1 MPLYMDI
8 HKVEENTFTVEDIIK
23 AHMEDLRVEQQFGV
37 KQKMYWVNEKD
48 QTVFCLM
55 EGPNPEAC
63 RLVHET
69 SHGGTACNIIEVSVD
84 EYNLFM
90 AKGTTPKNDLA
101 YQKDGK
107 LDLGLRTILMIDT
120 CDLSGGAI
128 IYQRHLNRLIE
139 KYNGSSVPLPEGQEM
154 ASFSVAF
161 NAVQC
166 AVEMA
171 RHLEVISNK
180 LEFRIALASGNPVD
194 EKGTDIFQETKK
206 KLKILCNMGLHRFI
220 YIDAPTKELAN
231 NERKMA
237 EIDYGHIKV
246 ITSGSFQ
253 FCTELY
259 EMLQTTYNNSN
270 LNSSDLARKLGM
282 SKAQT
287 YRKIKAL
294 TGLSPNSMIREYR
307 LRHSLKQLKQN
318 ENTVAE
324 IAYGLGFNSAT
335 YFTRV
340 FRKRYGLLPTSLMKL
355 AGA

>member
-8 HKVEENTFTVEDIIK
+8 HKVEGNAFTVEDIIK

-55 EGPNPEAC
+55 EGPNTDAC
-63 RLVHET
+63 RLVHQT
-69 SHGGTACNIIEVSVD
+69 AHGGTACNIIEVSVD

-90 AKGTTPKNDLA
+90 AKGTTHKNDLA
-101 YQKDGK
+101 YHKDGK
-107 LDLGLRTILMIDT
+107 LDLGHRTILMIDT
-120 CDLSGGAI
+120 CDLSGGTI
-128 IYQRHLNRLIE
+128 IYHGQLTSLVK
-139 KYNGSSVPLPEGQEM
+139 KYNGSLVPIPEGQEM
-154 ASFSVAF
+154 ASFSVPL

-166 AVEMA
+166 AVEIA
-171 RHLEVISNK
+171 RQLELISNK

-194 EKGTDIFQETKK
+194 ELGTDIFQETKE
-206 KLKILCNMGLHRFI
+206 KLNILCNIGLHRFI
-220 YIDAPTKELAN
+220 YIDASTKDLAN
-231 NERKMA
+231 YEHQWA
-237 EIDYGHIKV
+237 EIDYGHIRV
-246 ITSGSFQ
+246 ITSGDFQ
-253 FCTELY
+253 FCGELY
-259 EMLQTTYNNSN
+259 EILRSAYNDSN
-270 LNSSDLARKLGM
+270 FNSSDLAQKLGM

-294 TGLSPNSMIREYR
+294 TGMSPNTMIREYR

-318 ENTVAE
+318 EHTVAE
-324 IAYGLGFNSAT
+324 IAYGLGFNSPT

-355 AGA
+355 AGT